1 MGAFSRGKDRTC
13 VPQVRL
19 TGEPDSLNNHCSGGR
34 VNVKVLRS
42 EAEEI
47 ERPGDVAADGANPGG
62 NVGVAG
68 NPECTDRQ
76 VA

>member
-1 MGAFSRGKDRTC
+1 MVDAVS
-13 VPQVRL
+13 
-19 TGEPDSLNNHCSGGR
+19 R